1 MMSAEMNSQLAKR
14 TLDLARVRKGYCWP
28 LFAQYLYNL
37 QNLPCVG
44 IRQLLEEI
52 FHRAS
57 PILLLEEV
65 DPPRHILNDISDT
78 IFQQDHFFREI
89 MEG

>member
-1 MMSAEMNSQLAKR
+1 
-14 TLDLARVRKGYCWP
+14 
-28 LFAQYLYNL
+28 
-37 QNLPCVG
+37 VG